1 MPYIQNDIPTTPAVT
16 GFIAEYLNMADTV
29 VLSGRVESIVLQNVL
44 QWLRSEYS
52 DIRWN
57 AMRIF
62 LTMSRNKE
70 NYGITNRQL
79 ISIFDSN
86 DVYIKNLIM
95 RHLHKVNGITDG
107 TREYIISKCKHDA
120 NFVVRMV
127 CDEVEKDVDKK

>member
-1 MPYIQNDIPTTPAVT
+1 MLYIQNDIPTTLAVT

-44 QWLRSEYS
+44 QQLRSEYS

-70 NYGITNRQL
+70 DYGITNRQL

-95 RHLHKVNGITDG
+95 RNLFRLEGLTDG
-107 TREYIISKCKHDA
+107 TKEYIMSKCKQDA

-127 CDEVEKDVDKK
+127 YAEMEGEK